1 MEPHRPQVVI
11 LDDRDTH
18 SDAIRR
24 ALERR
29 GVPVALLLLAG
40 GDPDYGLDDA
50 LEAGAHGFVRRTAP
64 VRDVVDVVMAAADG
78 RALRAPATG
87 PVQAAVA
94 QPGTMSSFS
103 ATAGEPS
110 AR

>member
-1 MEPHRPQVVI
+1 MEPDRPQVVI
-11 LDDRDTH
+11 VDDRDTH
-18 SDAIRR
+18 SDALRQ

-29 GVPVALLLLAG
+29 GMPVVVLLLAD
-40 GDPDYGLDDA
+40 GDPAYGLDDA
-50 LEAGAHGFVRRTAP
+50 LRAGAQGFVRRTAP
-64 VRDVVDVVMAAADG
+64 VRDVVDVVLAAAEG
-78 RALRAPATG
+78 RALRAPVTG

-94 QPGTMSSFS
+94 QPATMSSFS